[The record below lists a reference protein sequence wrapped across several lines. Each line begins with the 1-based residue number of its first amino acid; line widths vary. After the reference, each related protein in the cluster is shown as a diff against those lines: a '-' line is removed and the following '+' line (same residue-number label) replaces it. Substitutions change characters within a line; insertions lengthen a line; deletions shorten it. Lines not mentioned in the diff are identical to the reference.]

1 MFNNLKENFDTEILK
16 YAKKNIIKKLNEQ
29 GINYQQLAQS
39 EFDDLVQDEIK
50 ILKYDSKKVGTG
62 IGIGLLISAVT
73 GI

>member
-1 MFNNLKENFDTEILK
+1 MLNHVKENFDAEILK

-50 ILKYDSKKVGTG
+50 ILKHDSKKVGTG